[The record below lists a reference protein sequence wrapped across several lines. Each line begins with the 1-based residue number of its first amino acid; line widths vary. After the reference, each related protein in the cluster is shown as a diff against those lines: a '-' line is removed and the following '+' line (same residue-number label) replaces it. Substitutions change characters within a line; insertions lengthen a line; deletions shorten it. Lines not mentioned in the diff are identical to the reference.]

1 MPKQKPVKYTSFPR
15 GVLRLG
21 VGCARG
27 IRGDEL
33 LGLGRSDPY
42 AKITFGS
49 QENPLECTTKTD
61 KNAGSN
67 PYWGEWFTMP
77 ITVPNVVENNNLVVQ
92 IYNENHLRSDNQI
105 GYSRI
110 HNLGELVMGCEKY
123 STGEV
128 WHIVYDPGTQ
138 LPRGEIMLSFRF
150 EPMGDVEF
158 EKWVNDQV
166 TALTF
171 QQPPTQAS
179 GYSHHLGM
187 ALTALRLSRAGR
199 LGVGA

>member
-33 LGLGRSDPY
+33 LGLD
-42 AKITFGS
+42 
-49 QENPLECTTKTD
+49 
-61 KNAGSN
+61 AGSN

-171 QQPPTQAS
+171 QQPPTQI
-179 GYSHHLGM
+179 
-187 ALTALRLSRAGR
+187 R
-199 LGVGA
+199 GAQSD